1 MDQQITM
8 ISQIDP
14 MLDDVKIVVSVISIW
29 KSHPFGKPNQTWGV
43 EVILQDQEGNRIQ
56 ASIKADSMNRFNAIL
71 DEGSCY
77 RISNFGVGE
86 NGGKFPLLSHKFKI
100 SFFKNTAVTR
110 VNNFDNNQRGFCF
123 EPFTN
128 FNLKSFDERDMVVI
142 SISQPIPFEYLGK
155 EKMRKTVILQDIE
168 GAQLEC
174 CFFDDW
180 INKLDAVSNHQN
192 ESLTPVVMILQHAR
206 LYIDKDLPEIHAFRK
221 RYQEVDGYDATK
233 SAISVYTPVKKEDTP
248 EEFCAGGIKK
258 KVGCIRE
265 SAWSMGKSTKS
276 TENTDGRILVAK
288 DVVGLQNH
296 LRRMKMILRLKKQVQ
311 SSKTEKANTQFWT
324 CKVHKKITAIGP
336 KYKVI
341 LRVIDDTGSASLLLF
356 DDMINTLVDI
366 PCYKLKEQ
374 YGPGVEDMFPEELT
388 NRIVGKRLLFRFTY
402 TEWAINNN
410 HHTYQVTK
418 MSNDAEF
425 IKLFKKDFIMDET
438 DDSLETPVSKSVGDS
453 QPSSILRYNE
463 SIPFNLEYT
472 PTGKDTAG
480 KSSEGGSGS
489 SGKRT
494 VIDLDD
500 FEDEEYEARKGKR
513 AMEYPN
519 SNKYGS
525 TNIGQ
530 TSAPSNS
537 TTSTISTIKKTVS
550 SPLVSTSVLTQANV
564 INTPEIS
571 KSVLPKRG
579 YGRPHKNPVTTNHT
593 SQDVALQSSQP
604 SVLLPKR
611 GRGRPRKNLVTTN
624 HTSPD
629 VVLQTSQAS
638 VPKPFNSKKSIPNQ
652 NFVTNSHVDQ
662 ANVISCLTQLP
673 PSKVHLANQN
683 LSQFSYY
690 HLNYQL
696 LSIPNSNLN
705 QNSPNLVSS
714 NKGKYNLH
722 TQNNEN
728 ANPLKNKFNDAKSSD
743 VSNKHLT
750 TVGKRAPLSD
760 ITSSTTSMINES
772 ISTFHVT
779 TPFVSQQTNVTITP
793 EASNS
798 VVTHR
803 GRGRPRTT
811 PLTTNSSYQVSQ
823 KHVQIEVVVGKIQ
836 VLDLQII
843 TLTHRILQMLYQQMK
858 TLIRT
863 STIPNPTSNLED
875 RAHIKGK
882 SIPTENE
889 IVSSDEETED
899 EHGYIDRISG
909 ISKGTIL

>member
-1 MDQQITM
+1 MDQQIPM

-14 MLDDVKIVVSVISIW
+14 MLDDVKIVVRVISIW
-29 KSHPFGKPNQTWGV
+29 KTHPFGKPNQTWGV
-43 EVILQDQEGNRIQ
+43 EVILHDQEGNRIQ

-71 DEGSCY
+71 DEVSCY

-86 NGGKFPLLSHKFKI
+86 NGDKFPLLSHKFKI

-110 VNNFDNNQRGFCF
+110 GYGCLF
-123 EPFTN
+123 
-128 FNLKSFDERDMVVI
+128 
-142 SISQPIPFEYLGK
+142 YLLLPY
-155 EKMRKTVILQDIE
+155 ILINR

-174 CFFDDW
+174 SFFDDW
-180 INKLDAVSNHQN
+180 INKLDAASNHQN
-192 ESLTPVVMILQHAR
+192 ESLTHVVMILQHAR
-206 LYIDKDLPEIHAFRK
+206 VKYFNKKPSINPAVFSTKLYIDEDLPEIHTFRK

-248 EEFCAGGIKK
+248 KEFFAGGIKK
-258 KVGCIRE
+258 MVGCIRE

-296 LRRMKMILRLKKQVQ
+296 LRRMKMILRIKNKFSHQKQKRLRH
-311 SSKTEKANTQFWT
+311 SFGLAK
-324 CKVHKKITAIGP
+324 CIKKIAAVGP

-374 YGPGVEDMFPEELT
+374 YGPGAEDMFPEELT
-388 NRIVGKRLLFRFTY
+388 NRIIGKRLLFRFTY

-410 HHTYQVTK
+410 HHIYQVTK

-425 IKLFKKDFIMDET
+425 SKLFKKYFIMDET
-438 DDSLETPVSKSVGDS
+438 YDSLETPVSKSIGDS

-463 SIPFNLEYT
+463 SISFNLEYT
-472 PTGKDTAG
+472 PTGKDTVE

-500 FEDEEYEARKGKR
+500 FDDED
-513 AMEYPN
+513 
-519 SNKYGS
+519 

-530 TSAPSNS
+530 TSTPSNI

-579 YGRPHKNPVTTNHT
+579 RGRPRKNPVTTNHT

-604 SVLLPKR
+604 SVRKPSNFIESIHTNHFVTSSHEEQPNVINTSEISKSVLPKR
-611 GRGRPRKNLVTTN
+611 GRGRP
-624 HTSPD
+624 H
-629 VVLQTSQAS
+629 
-638 VPKPFNSKKSIPNQ
+638 
-652 NFVTNSHVDQ
+652 
-662 ANVISCLTQLP
+662 
-673 PSKVHLANQN
+673 
-683 LSQFSYY
+683 
-690 HLNYQL
+690 
-696 LSIPNSNLN
+696 
-705 QNSPNLVSS
+705 SPNLVSS
-714 NKGKYNLH
+714 NKRKYNFH
-722 TQNNEN
+722 NQNNEN

-750 TVGKRAPLSD
+750 TVGKRASLAD
-760 ITSSTTSMINES
+760 IRSSTTSMINES

-779 TPFVSQQTNVTITP
+779 TPFVSQQTSVTITP

-803 GRGRPRTT
+803 GRGRPRST
-811 PLTTNSSYQVSQ
+811 PLTTNSSDQSQ
-823 KHVQIEVVVGKIQ
+823 PKTRPGRGRGRKNTGVGSSDNN
-836 VLDLQII
+836 LDTPDI
-843 TLTHRILQMLYQQMK
+843 T
-858 TLIRT
+858 
-863 STIPNPTSNLED
+863 N
-875 RAHIKGK
+875 A
-882 SIPTENE
+882 IPTNE
-889 IVSSDEETED
+889 KTYSTCLALAASCSAFLVN
-899 EHGYIDRISG
+899 ISLSWKRKDLLG
-909 ISKGTIL
+909 AADT